1 MSGDLF
7 ARFEATV
14 ASRPDHPALVSARG
28 TVTFGELRRSA
39 LAVAGGLVDLGVGP
53 NDRVIVWVDNS
64 PGTAAVMLGLWAVG
78 AIPVL
83 LDTSEPFAH
92 IENAVRKV
100 APVLIVHQPGATLP
114 AGEHGLR
121 VVEPPARELDAR
133 PPGSARIPTDPASI
147 VFTSGS
153 TGHPKGVT
161 QSHGTLA
168 RGCAAVGGY
177 LGIDADDRLLCP
189 IPWAFDYGY
198 GQLLTTC
205 LFGVT
210 QIIPAAF
217 NPFGICEA
225 IAAHRPTVFAGLP
238 ALFTYLFR
246 GVSPIRTTDL
256 SSIRIVTNT
265 GGTIP
270 GPVLDELLAS
280 FASARLFLNYGLT
293 ESYRTAFLPPE
304 LARQHPTSIGA
315 GIPGVNVVIVREDD
329 TIAAPGEEG
338 QIVHR
343 GDYLFSGYWGDPEA
357 TARALR
363 PDPLGVP
370 GSPTRHPALYTGDF
384 GVIDEQGLLYFRGR
398 RDHQLKSMGVRVNA
412 SEIEALI
419 HRSGLVTELAII
431 GVEHD
436 LLGHEIWAFLV
447 GAPGVDD
454 PSRALAA
461 WGRANL
467 SQYMLPR
474 RFVVKDVLPK
484 TKNNKIDYPRLRAE
498 AREKPSKSMVKASP

>member
-1 MSGDLF
+1 MIDAAKARRGVATQKFF
-7 ARFEATV
+7 A
-14 ASRPDHPALVSARG
+14 DM
-28 TVTFGELRRSA
+28 
-39 LAVAGGLVDLGVGP
+39 
-53 NDRVIVWVDNS
+53 
-64 PGTAAVMLGLWAVG
+64 TAAGIAAFRARDFLPAIDGTTLDFRKMDAYAFSNLWYAPTAAWS
-78 AIPVL
+78 AIREYAAANGQEIT
-83 LDTSEPFAH
+83 D
-92 IENAVRKV
+92 
-100 APVLIVHQPGATLP
+100 VLIANALP
-114 AGEHGLR
+114 AGDHAVR
-121 VVEPPARELDAR
+121 VVEAPSRDLDSR

-177 LGIDADDRLLCP
+177 LGLQADDRLLCP

-205 LFGVT
+205 LFGIT
-210 QIIPAAF
+210 QVIPAAF

-225 IAAHRPTVFAGLP
+225 ITAHRPTVFAGLP

-256 SSIRIVTNT
+256 SSVRIVTNT

-270 GPVLDELLAS
+270 GPVLDELL
-280 FASARLFLNYGLT
+280 SAFGQAKLFLNYGLT
-293 ESYRTAFLPPE
+293 ESYRTAYLPPE
-304 LARQHPTSIGA
+304 LAREHPTSIGA
-315 GIPGVNVVIVREDD
+315 GIPGVDVVIVREDD
-329 TIAAPGEEG
+329 TLADPGEEG

-343 GDYLFSGYWGDPEA
+343 GDYLFTGYWGDPEA
-357 TARALR
+357 TAKALR
-363 PDPLGVP
+363 PDPLAVP
-370 GSPTRHPALYTGDF
+370 GSPLRHPVLYTGDF
-384 GVIDEQGLLYFRGR
+384 GVIEDGRLYFRGR

-454 PSRALAA
+454 PARALAA

-474 RFVVKDVLPK
+474 RFVCKEVLPK
-484 TKNNKIDYPRLRAE
+484 TKNNKVDYPKLRAE
-498 AREKPSKSMVKASP
+498 AAEKPSKPMVRAAP